1 MRWLDGIIFNGY
13 ELEQTS
19 GDSDGQRSAAFCSP
33 WVRRVGHD
41 LVTEQQQQSRFKF

>member
-19 GDSDGQRSAAFCSP
+19 GDSDGQGSVVCCSP
-33 WVRRVGHD
+33 WGHRVGHD